1 MSSQRQNIHRR
12 KSSKD
17 KSESEE
23 STIVFSAPSDPDETS
38 PTIIISS
45 EHEHEEEE
53 EAVAPT
59 SHIALP
65 PRERVHSS
73 PQAHTRSAST
83 SHVHGTTPFPGVTA
97 ALPPSA
103 GPYRT
108 TFAPPPLP
116 LPQNGVPL
124 SPFRNGF
131 GFPSSAGGGGGGG
144 GHSRTRSVSTPF
156 APSSPSPLGSSF
168 PSPGLKSPTLKSP
181 TFPTSGLKSP
191 TFAADSPA
199 LSNGTTSSSPP
210 STRRHS
216 RLHSR
221 NLSIFFPRPGSLPTS
236 TIAETDST
244 ESEDVEQGQELL
256 IPQHSPPSNVEFPR
270 RAISSP
276 QPPTP
281 LGAGFKFGGGRPP
294 ALSDVSGSRELE
306 EELLSGPRG
315 KRRGHHHK
323 HSLSHNFF
331 SFMEPGGGLGSA
343 GLGSAGLG
351 GGGEEMYTQP
361 TPTPISPWAPISAI
375 PSSAAPSSAGEGGFA
390 LAQLQSQSQSQYPAS
405 PSSQPKEIA
414 PDAVVVGVVEF
425 VLGAWL
431 WVMGQQIG
439 SLSLTGVGYWVV
451 FDSFG
456 VAVRW
461 VLPGWLWRGKGR
473 GRLYGNT
480 RVETV
485 FLFAQSVYL
494 MFSSVYVCK
503 ETIEHLLL
511 SADAGSAADGH
522 HHHRGD
528 EDELPIEFPIVMIL
542 ITLLYVLWMGVM
554 YENHWSL
561 VDVSG
566 NRIPSLRTIWRSIAG
581 SRQFL
586 PDLPPTTPLFKAL
599 SNPFVAPPLVFCMV
613 LLGVALGVPAAQHRL
628 ADLLLA
634 GLIAIVTFNVAYRAC
649 VVLGTVLL
657 QTSPPRGMK
666 SARMEGF
673 LRVMREVE
681 RHPQVMHLPAPHI
694 WQLTPSSAESTSGGS
709 QSEQLVV
716 TVQLHVKEELGDDEV
731 IKLTRW
737 AWERCVAS
745 LGGGEVTVGVVRG

>member
-23 STIVFSAPSDPDETS
+23 STIVFSAPSDPDKTS

-53 EAVAPT
+53 EEEAVAPT
-59 SHIALP
+59 PHIALP

-73 PQAHTRSAST
+73 PQAHARSAST
-83 SHVHGTTPFPGVTA
+83 SYVHGTAPFPGVA
-97 ALPPSA
+97 AGLPPSA

-191 TFAADSPA
+191 TFAADPPA
-199 LSNGTTSSSPP
+199 LSNGATSFSPP

-244 ESEDVEQGQELL
+244 EDVEQGQELL

-294 ALSDVSGSRELE
+294 ALSDVSCSREIE
-306 EELLSGPRG
+306 EEMLGGPRG

-331 SFMEPGGGLGSA
+331 SFMEPGGG
-343 GLGSAGLG
+343 
-351 GGGEEMYTQP
+351 GEEIYTQP

-375 PSSAAPSSAGEGGFA
+375 PSSAAPLRREKGDS
-390 LAQLQSQSQSQYPAS
+390 PS

-414 PDAVVVGVVEF
+414 PDAVVVGIVEF

-461 VLPGWLWRGKGR
+461 ILPGWLRR
-473 GRLYGNT
+473 GRERGRFYGNT

-566 NRIPSLRTIWRSIAG
+566 NRIPSLRTIWRSMAG

-613 LLGVALGVPAAQHRL
+613 LLGVASGVPAAQHRL